1 MCIERE
7 RERER
12 EREMVST
19 LKQQAT
25 DKSKN
30 GKTREVDGSKDLLDL
45 ETDGMTIA
53 SLFWSTEVDKEKVR
67 INEVTNGKL
76 RT

>member
-1 MCIERE
+1 MYRHRE
-7 RERER
+7 REV
-12 EREMVST
+12 VSP
-19 LKQQAT
+19 LKQQGAT

-45 ETDGMTIA
+45 ETDGTTIV